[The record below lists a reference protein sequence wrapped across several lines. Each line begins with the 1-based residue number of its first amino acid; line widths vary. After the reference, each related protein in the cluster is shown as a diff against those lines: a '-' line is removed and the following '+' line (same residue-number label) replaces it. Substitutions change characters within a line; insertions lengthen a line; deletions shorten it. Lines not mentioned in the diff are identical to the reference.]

1 MLLTVKEIMLNKK
14 LNKELKI
21 EAPIREIMPK
31 EEIANN
37 EPHKRTE

>member
-1 MLLTVKEIMLNKK
+1 MLNKK

-21 EAPIREIMPK
+21 ELPMRVIIPK

-37 EPHKRTE
+37 DPHKRTE

>member
-1 MLLTVKEIMLNKK
+1 MILNKK

-21 EAPIREIMPK
+21 EAPIRVVIPK